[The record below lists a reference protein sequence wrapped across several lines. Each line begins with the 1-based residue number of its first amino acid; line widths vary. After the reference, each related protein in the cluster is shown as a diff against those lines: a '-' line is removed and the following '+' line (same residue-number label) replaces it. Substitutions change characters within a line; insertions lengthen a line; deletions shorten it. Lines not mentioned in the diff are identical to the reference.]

1 MLDLLGGGQQ
11 SRVPSGEAITYHTLP
26 TLQGWIDE
34 FIDLHAPFVSEVVVL
49 IQDGDDGAD
58 TGLVEIRM
66 VNATTVTTIEPEFV
80 GSNRWVTLFDARE
93 DPMRL
98 DAKTVMWLSRELA
111 TVSELCSFLE
121 RKASAYESGAGET
134 A

>member
-11 SRVPSGEAITYHTLP
+11 SQAPSGEAITYHTLP

-34 FIDLHAPFVSEVVVL
+34 FTDLHAPFVSEVVVL
-49 IQDGDDGAD
+49 IQDGEDGAD

-80 GSNRWVTLFDARE
+80 GSNRWVTVFDARDE
-93 DPMRL
+93 PLRL

-121 RKASAYESGAGET
+121 RKASAYEIGDGNA

>member
-11 SRVPSGEAITYHTLP
+11 SRAPSGEAITYHTLP

-34 FIDLHAPFVSEVVVL
+34 FTDLHAPFVSEVVVL
-49 IQDGDDGAD
+49 IQDGEDGAD

-66 VNATTVTTIEPEFV
+66 VNASTVTTIEPEFV
-80 GSNRWVTLFDARE
+80 GSNRWVTVFDARDE
-93 DPMRL
+93 PLRL

-121 RKASAYESGAGET
+121 RKASAYEIGDGDGA
-134 A
+134 